1 MWICRDGKSL
11 TLILYASLLD
21 KQLKTN
27 NKKSPT
33 GGSSSSTVL
42 PVKDKSNS
50 SCGVLLKTFLSLV
63 DGDQKNLTSPDSGAV
78 RGQSLVP
85 AGDEGGDL
93 EGGGGQ
99 DGDGQRHRD
108 YWSDG
113 PRHQQQV
120 GRLVAVAAG
129 EERQRNCG
137 E

>member
-1 MWICRDGKSL
+1 MS
-11 TLILYASLLD
+11 
-21 KQLKTN
+21 
-27 NKKSPT
+27 
-33 GGSSSSTVL
+33 GSAEDVSVFGRWGSE
-42 PVKDKSNS
+42 
-50 SCGVLLKTFLSLV
+50 G
-63 DGDQKNLTSPDSGAV
+63 LTSSDSGAV

-129 EERQRNCG
+129 EERQRNCCEWKNALG
-137 E
+137 SVSHQ